1 MNRPISRRNFLGQAN
16 CAAVTSLPLLNTL
29 LNLKVASTVA
39 AASNT
44 GSDYKSLVCLFLSG
58 GIDTFNV
65 LVPRG
70 TAEYA
75 EYSSVRRAIAL
86 PNNALLPINPQ
97 GLTGL
102 QLGLHPAL
110 TGIQSLFE
118 AGHAAYVSNVGTL
131 VQPVTKSDFHSGKS
145 LPLGLFSHSDQQ
157 EQWQTSMPNTHTA
170 QGWGGR
176 VADMLKSLNS
186 LNSVSMNMSLTGTNI
201 WQAGDSVF
209 EYTVGSGGA
218 SLNGYDKA
226 NTNKHSTVPIRTKA
240 VNSQLEFQ
248 YQHLLSEAFQTQKI
262 DALGAAGQF
271 TSATANVQLPAG
283 VTFPNTSLGHQFQM
297 IAKIILSRG
306 ALGQNRQT
314 FFVEYGGWD
323 HHNNLLANQAAMLPQ
338 VDAAV
343 KAFYDCLAAAS
354 LQNNVTLFTCS
365 DFSRTLSTDG
375 DGADHAWGGNHLVLG
390 GAVKGQR
397 VYGRYPSLALGSSLD
412 VGRGR
417 LIPQVGVD
425 SYFAE
430 LALWFGVPK
439 SSLSLVLPN
448 IGAFYDTR
456 SSSPPVGFLG

>member
-1 MNRPISRRNFLGQAN
+1 M
-16 CAAVTSLPLLNTL
+16 LNTL
-29 LNLKVASTVA
+29 LNLKVTSTIA

-44 GSDYKSLVCLFLSG
+44 GSDYKGLVCLFLSG

-70 TAEYA
+70 SAEYA
-75 EYSSVRRAIAL
+75 EYARVRGAIAL
-86 PNNALLPINPQ
+86 PNSALLPINPQ
-97 GLTGL
+97 GLSGL
-102 QLGLHPAL
+102 QLGLNPAL

-118 AGHAAYVSNVGTL
+118 AGHAAYVANVGTL
-131 VQPVTKSDFHSGKS
+131 IQPVTKTDYNSGRS

-157 EQWQTSMPNTHTA
+157 EQWQTSMPNIHTA
-170 QGWGGR
+170 KGWGGR
-176 VADMLKSLNS
+176 VADMLKSLNT

-201 WQAGDSVF
+201 WQAGESVF
-209 EYTVGSGGA
+209 EYTVGNSGA

-226 NTNKHSTVPIRTKA
+226 NTNRRSTVPIRTAA
-240 VNSQLEFQ
+240 VDSQLAFE
-248 YQHLLSEAFQTQKI
+248 YQHLLTEAFQSQKI
-262 DALGAAGQF
+262 DALGASGLF
-271 TSATANVQLPAG
+271 TSATSNVTLPSS
-283 VTFPNTSLGHQFQM
+283 VTFPNTNLGNQFKM

-323 HHNNLLANQAAMLPQ
+323 HHNNLLSSQAAMLPE

-343 KAFYDCLAAAS
+343 KAFYDCLTAAS
-354 LQNNVTLFTCS
+354 LQNNVTLFTSS
-365 DFSRTLSTDG
+365 DFARTLSTDG
-375 DGADHAWGGNHLVLG
+375 DGADHAWGGNHIVLG

-397 VYGRYPSLALGSSLD
+397 VYGNYPSLTLNSALD

-417 LIPQVGVD
+417 LIPQIAVD

-448 IGAFYDTR
+448 IGSFYNT
-456 SSSPPVGFLG
+456 SSAAPPVGFL

>member
-1 MNRPISRRNFLGQAN
+1 MKPNLSRRRFLGQAN
-16 CAAVTSLPLLNTL
+16 CAGISSLPLLNTL
-29 LNLKVASTVA
+29 LNLKVTSTIA

-44 GSDYKSLVCLFLSG
+44 GSDYKGLVCLFLSG

-70 TAEYA
+70 SAEYA
-75 EYSSVRRAIAL
+75 EYARVRGAIAL
-86 PNNALLPINPQ
+86 PNSALLPINPQ
-97 GLTGL
+97 GLSGI
-102 QLGLHPAL
+102 QLGLNPAL

-118 AGHAAYVSNVGTL
+118 AGHAAYVANVGTL
-131 VQPVTKSDFHSGKS
+131 IQPVTKTDYNSGRS

-157 EQWQTSMPNTHTA
+157 EQWQTSMPNIHTA
-170 QGWGGR
+170 KGWGGR
-176 VADMLKSLNS
+176 VADMLKSLNT

-201 WQAGDSVF
+201 WQAGESVF
-209 EYTVGSGGA
+209 EYTVGNSGA

-226 NTNKHSTVPIRTKA
+226 NTNRRSTVPIRTAA
-240 VNSQLEFQ
+240 VDSQLAFE
-248 YQHLLSEAFQTQKI
+248 YQHLLTEAFQSQKI
-262 DALGAAGQF
+262 DALGASGLF
-271 TSATANVQLPAG
+271 TSATSNVTLPSS
-283 VTFPNTSLGHQFQM
+283 VTFPNTNLGNQFKM

-323 HHNNLLANQAAMLPQ
+323 HHNNLLSSQAAMLPE

-343 KAFYDCLAAAS
+343 KAFYDCLTAAS
-354 LQNNVTLFTCS
+354 LQNNVTLFTSS
-365 DFSRTLSTDG
+365 DFARTLSTDG

-397 VYGRYPSLALGSSLD
+397 VYGNYPSLTLNSALD

-417 LIPQVGVD
+417 LIPQIAVD

-448 IGAFYDTR
+448 IGSFYNT
-456 SSSPPVGFLG
+456 SSAAPPVGFL

>member
-1 MNRPISRRNFLGQAN
+1 MKPNISRRRFLGQAN
-16 CAAVTSLPLLNTL
+16 CAAISSLPMLNTL
-29 LNLKVASTVA
+29 VNLKVAGTVA

-70 TAEYA
+70 TSEYA
-75 EYSSVRRAIAL
+75 QYASVRGGIAL
-86 PNNALLPINPQ
+86 PNSALLPINPQ
-97 GLTGL
+97 GLSGL

-118 AGHAAYVSNVGTL
+118 GGNAAYVSNVGTL
-131 VQPVTKSDFHSGKS
+131 IQPVTKADYNSGKT
-145 LPLGLFSHSDQQ
+145 LPLGLFSHADQQ
-157 EQWQTSMPNTHTA
+157 EQWQTSMPNVHTVK
-170 QGWGGR
+170 GWGGR
-176 VADMLKSLNS
+176 TADLLKSLNT

-201 WQAGDSVF
+201 WQSGDTVL
-209 EYTVGSGGA
+209 EYTVGA
-218 SLNGYDKA
+218 SSAGLNGYNKA
-226 NTNKHSTVPIRTKA
+226 NKSKTSTVPIRTSA
-240 VNSQLEFQ
+240 VDSQLAFE
-248 YQHLLSEAFQTQKI
+248 YQHLLSEAFNSQKR
-262 DALGAAGQF
+262 DALESSALF
-271 TSATANVQLPAG
+271 DSATANVTLPAG
-283 VTFPNTSLGHQFQM
+283 VTFPNTALGNQFQM
-297 IAKIILSRG
+297 IARIILGRG

-323 HHNNLLANQAAMLPQ
+323 HHNNLLARQAAMLPE

-343 KAFYDCLAAAS
+343 KAFYECLTAAS
-354 LQNNVTLFTCS
+354 LQNNVTLFTIS
-365 DFSRTLSTDG
+365 DFSRTLTTDS

-390 GAVKGQR
+390 GAVKGR
-397 VYGRYPSLALGSSLD
+397 KVYGQYPSLALGSALD

-417 LIPQVGVD
+417 IIPQIAVD

-448 IGAFYDTR
+448 ISAFYNT
-456 SSSPPVGFLG
+456 SSASPPLGFLN